1 VAIVLPCALALVL
14 MSGAP
19 PWRDPG
25 TPPHEGDTA
34 NRLRLHFDIEA
45 LHWVG
50 GLAYSGQG
58 GPVHIR
64 HEAAG
69 AFGYHRFALGFGLGW
84 GLGEY
89 VLLGA
94 RGDILVFP
102 DRDAA
107 GNQQMSRGGSF
118 SPYVEILF
126 ARMRMVRPFFLA
138 RAGIG
143 AMSSFKYDD
152 GAYQGKPRR
161 TIVPSIGV
169 GVGTH
174 AFINEDISF
183 DIALTL
189 DHRWNLRPR
198 EGTIERG
205 FVMGD
210 SKLIAAVML
219 GFSRWF

>member
-1 VAIVLPCALALVL
+1 MHPCVLALVL
-14 MSGAP
+14 MAGSP

-34 NRLRLHFDIEA
+34 NRLRLHFDLEA

-50 GLAYSGQG
+50 GLTYAG
-58 GPVHIR
+58 GGAPPTIR
-64 HEAAG
+64 HEAVG
-69 AFGYHRFALGFGLGW
+69 AFGYRRFALGFGLGW

-89 VLLGA
+89 VVVGA
-94 RGDILVFP
+94 RGDIAVFP
-102 DRDAA
+102 DRDGK
-107 GNQQMSRGGSF
+107 GNAQMSRGGSF
-118 SPYVEILF
+118 SPYVEVLF
-126 ARMRMVRPFFLA
+126 ARERSLRPFVLA

-143 AMSSFKYDD
+143 AMSSFRYKN
-152 GAYQGKPRR
+152 GSFSERPSR
-161 TIVPSIGV
+161 TVVPSVGI

-174 AFINEDISF
+174 AFITEDLSL

-210 SKLIAAVML
+210 SKLLAAVMV